1 MAGFTGASPIITDGL
16 IFVAD
21 AANYESYPGSGT
33 TWTDLAG
40 NNNGTLI
47 NGPIFDSEN
56 GGSID
61 FDGSNDHID
70 FGDFDNTQVSSAI
83 TLSIWFNVAS
93 YQHLRFFIG
102 NGGGWSAGG
111 FCMFMYNNKVR
122 FELQGT
128 GKKALDIP
136 TSFYGQWQNM
146 VGTWENGGLMRGY
159 VNGSQVVTTSGITAI
174 SSNGNTGYLRMGGK
188 GNNPGAPGLSTGYAN
203 GNIALTQIYNKAL
216 SAAEVLQNYN
226 SFKNRFNL

>member
-16 IFVAD
+16 VFAVD
-21 AANYESYPGSGT
+21 AANYKSYQGSGT
-33 TWTDLAG
+33 TWTDLASS
-40 NNNGTLI
+40 NNGTLT
-47 NGPIFDSEN
+47 NGPTFDSGN

-61 FDGSNDHID
+61 FDGSNDYID

-83 TLSIWFNVAS
+83 TLSIWFNAS
-93 YQHLRFFIG
+93 YSNRKLLIG

-111 FCMFMYNNKVR
+111 FCMFMYSNKVR

-136 TSFYGQWQNM
+136 TSFFGQWQNM

-159 VNGSQVVTTSGITAI
+159 VNGSQVITTSGITTI
-174 SSNGNTGYLRMGGK
+174 SSNSNTGYLRMGGK
-188 GNNPGAPGLSTGYAN
+188 GTNPGAPGLGTGYAN
-203 GNIALTQIYNKAL
+203 TNIALTQIYSKAL
-216 SAAEVLQNYN
+216 TADKILQNYN
-226 SFKNRFNL
+226 SLKPRFNL

>member
-1 MAGFTGASPIITDGL
+1 MAGSVGPNIIEEGL
-16 IFVAD
+16 VFYVD
-21 AANYESYPGSGT
+21 AANKESYPGSGT

-47 NGPIFDSEN
+47 NGPTFDSGN
-56 GGSID
+56 GGSIN

-83 TLSIWFNVAS
+83 TLSIWFNAYYS
-93 YQHLRFFIG
+93 NLKLLIG

-111 FCMFMYNNKVR
+111 FCMFMYRNGVR

-136 TSFYGQWQNM
+136 TSFFGQWQNM

-159 VNGSQVVTTSGITAI
+159 VNGSQVVTTSGITTI
-174 SSNGNTGYLRMGGK
+174 SSNSNTGYLRMGGK
-188 GNNPGAPGLSTGYAN
+188 GNNPGAPGLGTGYAN

-216 SAAEVLQNYN
+216 SADEITQNYN
-226 SFKNRFNL
+226 ALKGRFGL

>member
-1 MAGFTGASPIITDGL
+1 MAGFTGASPIVTDGL
-16 IFVAD
+16 VFAVD

-33 TWTDLAG
+33 TWGGLAG
-40 NNNGTLI
+40 SNNGTLT
-47 NGPIFDSEN
+47 NGPLFDSNN

-61 FDGSNDHID
+61 FDGSNDYID

-83 TLSIWFNVAS
+83 TLSIWFNAS
-93 YQHLRFFIG
+93 YSNLKLLIG

-111 FCMFMYNNKVR
+111 FCMFMYNSKVR

-136 TSFYGQWQNM
+136 TSFFGQWQNM

-174 SSNGNTGYLRMGGK
+174 SSNSRTGYLRMGGK
-188 GNNPGAPGLSTGYAN
+188 GTNPGAPGLSTGYAN
-203 GNIALTQIYNKAL
+203 ANIALAQIYSKAL
-216 SAAEVLQNYN
+216 LASEILQNYN
-226 SFKNRFNL
+226 ALKSRFNL

>member
-1 MAGFTGASPIITDGL
+1 MAGFTGASPIVTDGL
-16 IFVAD
+16 VFAVD
-21 AANYESYPGSGT
+21 VANYESYPGSGT
-33 TWTDLAG
+33 TWGDLAG
-40 NNNGTLI
+40 SNNGTLT
-47 NGPIFDSEN
+47 NGPLFDSNN

-61 FDGSNDHID
+61 FDGSNDYID

-83 TLSIWFNVAS
+83 TLSIWFNAS
-93 YQHLRFFIG
+93 YSNLKLLIG

-111 FCMFMYNNKVR
+111 FCMFMYSNKVR

-136 TSFYGQWQNM
+136 TSFFGQWQNM

-174 SSNGNTGYLRMGGK
+174 SSNSDTGYLRMGGK
-188 GNNPGAPGLSTGYAN
+188 GGNPGAPGLGTGYAN
-203 GNIALTQIYNKAL
+203 ANIALTQIYSKAL
-216 SAAEVLQNYN
+216 SASEILQNYN
-226 SFKNRFNL
+226 SLKSRFNL

>member
-1 MAGFTGASPIITDGL
+1 MAGFTGASPIVTDGL
-16 IFVAD
+16 VFAVD
-21 AANYESYPGSGT
+21 AANYGSYPGSGT

-40 NNNGTLI
+40 SNNGTLT
-47 NGPIFDSEN
+47 NGPLFDSNN

-61 FDGSNDHID
+61 FDGSNDYID

-83 TLSIWFNVAS
+83 TLSIWFNAS
-93 YQHLRFFIG
+93 YSNLKLLIG

-111 FCMFMYNNKVR
+111 FCMFMYSSKVR

-136 TSFYGQWQNM
+136 TSFFGQWQNM

-174 SSNGNTGYLRMGGK
+174 SSNSNTGYLRMGGK
-188 GNNPGAPGLSTGYAN
+188 GANPGAPGLGTGYAN
-203 GNIALTQIYNKAL
+203 ANIALTQIYSKAL
-216 SAAEVLQNYN
+216 SASEVLQNYN
-226 SFKNRFNL
+226 SLKSRFNL

>member
-1 MAGFTGASPIITDGL
+1 MAGFTGTSPIVTDGL
-16 IFVAD
+16 VFTVD

-33 TWTDLAG
+33 TWANLAG

-47 NGPIFDSEN
+47 NGPTFDSEN
-56 GGSID
+56 RGSID
-61 FDGSNDHID
+61 FDGSNDYID

-83 TLSIWFNVAS
+83 TLSIWFNAS
-93 YQHLRFFIG
+93 YSNLKLLIG

-111 FCMFMYNNKVR
+111 FCMFMYNSKVR

-136 TSFYGQWQNM
+136 TSSFGQWQNM

-159 VNGSQVVTTSGITAI
+159 VNGSQVVTTSGITTI
-174 SSNGNTGYLRMGGK
+174 SSNSNTGYLRMGGK
-188 GNNPGAPGLSTGYAN
+188 GGNPGAPNLSVSYLNAD
-203 GNIALTQIYNKAL
+203 IALAQIYSKAL
-216 SAAEVLQNYN
+216 SASEITQNYN
-226 SFKNRFNL
+226 SLKSRFNL